1 MKYLSFCLMLPPD
14 TNNNGAEV
22 TETAI
27 HKIKMLESA
36 AVSIAPIADI
46 ESNEYTDADAL
57 LSFNAMAEKKNNT
70 LINTRAA
77 YEKWSAENEPANKSW
92 GK

>member
-1 MKYLSFCLMLPPD
+1 MKYLSFCLMVPSD

-27 HKIKMLESA
+27 HKIKILEAA
-36 AVSIAPIADI
+36 AVSIAPIADNVN
-46 ESNEYTDADAL
+46 NEYTDADAL

-70 LINTRAA
+70 LINTLAA
-77 YEKWSAENEPANKSW
+77 NEK
-92 GK
+92 